1 MAEIP
6 RRNSVRR
13 STRLIL
19 KSLKRPITGPVY
31 VDLEADDADQVII
44 DATIS
49 ENNNHVGD
57 LPETMNNVGD
67 TVIVEENK
75 GPVRGQ
81 VTLSDSD
88 NDFVDPAPW
97 SKSKEKRQ
105 DNTVETRNVKRKL
118 VLKETEKEIPEA
130 PRLNDNKIKLK
141 AKKGKAATG
150 NDKVMA
156 QQTNREEDGNERH
169 NLITEPNEENGA
181 VENDEGGPETG
192 NEYEDDNGHNYHDV
206 THEENGS
213 AENEHGGP
221 ETGNEGVQDDN
232 GHSKNDD
239 PNERKH
245 FVNYLF
251 ENKFEL
257 LAQSLKNVKPMY
269 MIMPWQTLGN
279 YKDCG
284 IFLIRHMETYKGEP
298 KNWIT
303 DLKAESTIQS
313 AQLIKL
319 RAKYCHAILTS
330 PLNEKRQ
337 HVLNE
342 SKLLYNKM
350 ASDKVMSI
358 VLAASEKKNGAVF
371 RRNDIKGKVLFPE
384 DQDPTEDDTPEK

>member
-6 RRNSVRR
+6 RGNQFLNGLFG
-13 STRLIL
+13 T
-19 KSLKRPITGPVY
+19 
-31 VDLEADDADQVII
+31 
-44 DATIS
+44 
-49 ENNNHVGD
+49 
-57 LPETMNNVGD
+57 
-67 TVIVEENK
+67 
-75 GPVRGQ
+75 GQ

-141 AKKGKAATG
+141 AKKSNVDDKAQKRKAKEKIEERIEIVEKGKAATG

-156 QQTNREEDGNERH
+156 QQTNKEEDGNERH

-239 PNERKH
+239 PNE
-245 FVNYLF
+245 VY
-251 ENKFEL
+251 
-257 LAQSLKNVKPMY
+257 
-269 MIMPWQTLGN
+269 
-279 YKDCG
+279 
-284 IFLIRHMETYKGEP
+284 
-298 KNWIT
+298 
-303 DLKAESTIQS
+303 
-313 AQLIKL
+313 
-319 RAKYCHAILTS
+319 
-330 PLNEKRQ
+330 
-337 HVLNE
+337 
-342 SKLLYNKM
+342 
-350 ASDKVMSI
+350 
-358 VLAASEKKNGAVF
+358 
-371 RRNDIKGKVLFPE
+371 
-384 DQDPTEDDTPEK
+384 